1 MFYNIGE
8 CTSICTSNKLSIHK
22 GPNFSWTQV
31 NFYSDLTES
40 ESLNAQDGVFS
51 KYCTLNSDQCQ
62 ILLTCLDTGVD
73 SSGVGATMAMF
84 GWRWAEAGLGPLPT
98 IRHPPLTTTTTTT
111 TSWGPVLY
119 KGILSTLSL
128 SQHRSRAHIQLI
140 MLQKS

>member
-111 TSWGPVLY
+111 TTRVRC
-119 KGILSTLSL
+119 STRGYCLHCPCL
-128 SQHRSRAHIQLI
+128 NTGQEHTFN
-140 MLQKS
+140 